1 MKKAIMNIIDNIRTD
16 ANREIRVIRV
26 ISKVIPDVECLRS
39 WQSYDRFE
47 NLITKELHIE
57 FTFLGNDFAFV
68 TTADSKWKLESK
80 GEYLASFWWDAGT
93 GRLSMSRNH
102 ERKITKIENHIIDN
116 ILEVVIRTSETK
128 EKRWALP
135 REIKYGKYIV
145 YPCNAE
151 IICKDT
157 NSGKSWRVFNT
168 QFGMRGW
175 DTEFPVDIKR
185 ILETNFIRK

>member
-1 MKKAIMNIIDNIRTD
+1 MKNAIMNLIDNIRTD
-16 ANREIRVIRV
+16 TNREIRVIRV

-93 GRLSMSRNH
+93 GRLSMCRRYEKPISKV
-102 ERKITKIENHIIDN
+102 EAHIIDK
-116 ILEVVIRTSETK
+116 ILEVVIRTSHPE

-135 REIKYGKYIV
+135 REIKYGRYIV

-151 IICKDT
+151 IICKDA